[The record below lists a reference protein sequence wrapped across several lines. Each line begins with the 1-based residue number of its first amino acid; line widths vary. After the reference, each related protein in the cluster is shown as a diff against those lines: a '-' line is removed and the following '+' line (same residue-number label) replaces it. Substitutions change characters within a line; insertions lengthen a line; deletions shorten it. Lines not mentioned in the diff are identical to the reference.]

1 MLINIAIFVSE
12 NFSVAKHWLLRR
24 RRMHCRWIVAIF
36 YLCHNSQAIL
46 FFPTLKFSLEKFLF
60 ISHLPFVFFCVV
72 KCLRAEPKSRC
83 WSQVYAI
90 TLTLQ
95 NTRMACNCDCKRKL
109 AQLCANVFLMCKFG
123 VEPLKN
129 DTAAITLHTQSE
141 SQHAMR
147 ILDVESAFYCMLARE
162 RKTTTAIGSS
172 LQCHRLTHVI
182 CVCIYFLTF
191 IEK

>member
-1 MLINIAIFVSE
+1 MPAKCKLTLPFLYREISSLQNIDFCVVVECIADESFRFSTFAIIHKPFSFFLHW
-12 NFSVAKHWLLRR
+12 NFL
-24 RRMHCRWIVAIF
+24 
-36 YLCHNSQAIL
+36 SQY
-46 FFPTLKFSLEKFLF
+46 FFSFL
-60 ISHLPFVFFCVV
+60 HLPFVFFCVV

-95 NTRMACNCDCKRKL
+95 NTRVACSCDCKRKL
-109 AQLCANVFLMCKFG
+109 TQLCVNIFLMCKFG

-147 ILDVESAFYCMLARE
+147 ILAVESAFHCMRE
-162 RKTTTAIGSS
+162 KEKQW
-172 LQCHRLTHVI
+172 LWLVHRCNATDLHMWFVS
-182 CVCIYFLTF
+182 VFYF
-191 IEK
+191 